1 MPGTE
6 YSCSSEFNTMNG
18 NLSGLKQGCCNIGIL
33 LSSLK
38 ASFWKLPRVSK
49 PEKRDRGASETP
61 GEEGAEWWSMTTDTK
76 VHLPLLGLSR
86 SADKPTL
93 QATPLEAKLKM
104 GVLPSHCVCT
114 FIWGCHPH
122 LSQCC
127 ETFSKKNSSLE
138 LLGAYKLGKAAD
150 VPVSNGEIGRIPLK
164 PSKAVHTCN
173 PTTERP
179 RQEDLSPQPARTV

>member
-1 MPGTE
+1 
-6 YSCSSEFNTMNG
+6 MNG
-18 NLSGLKQGCCNIGIL
+18 NLSGVKQGCCNIGIL

-49 PEKRDRGASETP
+49 PEKRDRGARETP
-61 GEEGAEWWSMTTDTK
+61 GEKGAEWWSMTTDTK
-76 VHLPLLGLSR
+76 VAILPLLDLSR
-86 SADKPTL
+86 SADKSTL
-93 QATPLEAKLKM
+93 QAAPLEAKLKM

-114 FIWGCHPH
+114 FIWGCHPY

-127 ETFSKKNSSLE
+127 ETFSKKKPSSLG

-150 VPVSNGEIGRIPLK
+150 VPVSDGEISRIPLK
-164 PSKAVHTCN
+164 PRKAAHTCN

-179 RQEDLSPQPARTV
+179 RQEDLSPQPARTI